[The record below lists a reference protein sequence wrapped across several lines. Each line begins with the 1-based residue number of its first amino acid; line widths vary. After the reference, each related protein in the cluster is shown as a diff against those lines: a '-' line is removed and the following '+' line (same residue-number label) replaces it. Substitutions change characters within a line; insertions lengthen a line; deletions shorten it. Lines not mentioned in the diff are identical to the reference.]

1 MDLGD
6 VQGKV
11 ILVTGGTAGL
21 GARSVVAFAQ
31 GYPAHIYFTGR
42 NEKAAERVIQEA
54 TQSGSND
61 TQITFL
67 QCDQAS
73 LASVKAAATRIA
85 TEQTRLDILMANAGV
100 MNKPPGLTADGYE
113 VQFGTNHLAHALFI
127 KTLMPLMEKTSN
139 RTKAKTVQHPA
150 PLPGPNNAD
159 ARIVLLTSTGLRGA
173 PSGGVRFDE
182 LRTPQNMLVMGGMVR
197 YGQSKLANL
206 LYARELAR
214 RHPSVTSVSVTPGI
228 VATDLVSSQSATH
241 RAAIWVSAML
251 MQGSL
256 PPPEEAVQ
264 TQLWCATAPRGGIRN
279 GGFYEPPGCLS
290 GVSTKYTD
298 DETLARRLWE
308 WTDRELEKWL

>member
-1 MDLGD
+1 MNQLTFS
-6 VQGKV
+6 
-11 ILVTGGTAGL
+11 LMLTWWTAGTAGL

-31 GYPAHIYFTGR
+31 GQPGHIYFTGR
-42 NEKAAERVIQEA
+42 NAKAAEAVIKEA
-54 TQSGSND
+54 TQSGSNNAS
-61 TQITFL
+61 ITFL

-73 LASVKAAATRIA
+73 LASVKAAAARIA

-100 MNKPPGLTADGYE
+100 MNKPPGLTEDGYE

-127 KTLMPLMEKTSN
+127 KMLLPLMERNNMT
-139 RTKAKTVQHPA
+139 RATTQQPA
-150 PLPGPNNAD
+150 SPPGPNAD
-159 ARIVLLTSTGLRGA
+159 ARVVLLTSTGLRGA
-173 PSGGVRFDE
+173 PSGGVRFDD
-182 LRTPQNMLVMGGMVR
+182 LRTPQNMMVMGGMIR

-228 VATDLVSSQSATH
+228 VATDLVSGQSATH
-241 RAAIWVSAML
+241 RAVIWVSAML
-251 MQGSL
+251 GQGGL
-256 PPPEEAVQ
+256 PSPEEAVR

-290 GVSTKYTD
+290 GVSTRYTE
-298 DETLARRLWE
+298 DEDLARRLWE